1 MLYNIYAGLGGGLGG
16 ADYNGTCDCNTY
28 NNAMQIAYELA
39 VDEYENYAR
48 MRGLKSYEDVAMDYL
63 IEENIIDNEDEF
75 DTYELS
81 ETDEE
86 YITELYNDTVGSWLD
101 YFVIE
106 TSKDINTERLK
117 EDNKY
122 QLI

>member
-1 MLYNIYAGLGGGLGG
+1 MLYNIYAGLGGGFGD
-16 ADYNGTCDCNTY
+16 ADYKGTCDCNTY

-39 VDEYENYAR
+39 VEEYENYAG

-86 YITELYNDTVGSWLD
+86 YITELYNDIVESWLD

-106 TSKDINTERLK
+106 TNEDINTERLK
-117 EDNKY
+117 EDNEY

>member
-1 MLYNIYAGLGGGLGG
+1 MLYNIYAGLGGGFGD
-16 ADYNGTCDCNTY
+16 AEYKGTIDCNTF
-28 NNAMQIAYELA
+28 NDATQVAYELA
-39 VDEYENYAR
+39 IEEYESYAG
-48 MRGLKSYEDVAMDYL
+48 MGGLKSYDEIAIDYL
-63 IEENIIDNEDEF
+63 MEENIIDNEDEF

-81 ETDEE
+81 ETDEK
-86 YITELYNDTVGSWLD
+86 YITELYNDTVESWLD

-117 EDNKY
+117 EDNEY

>member
-1 MLYNIYAGLGGGLGG
+1 MMVANQINGFLREKWLNLEISKIREIQEGIEGLTDDVLILICTNQAFFVDVDGG
-16 ADYNGTCDCNTY
+16 
-28 NNAMQIAYELA
+28 
-39 VDEYENYAR
+39 
-48 MRGLKSYEDVAMDYL
+48 MDYL

-86 YITELYNDTVGSWLD
+86 YITELYNDIVESWLD

-106 TSKDINTERLK
+106 TNEDINTERLK
-117 EDNKY
+117 EDNEY

>member
-1 MLYNIYAGLGGGLGG
+1 MLYNIYAGLGGSFGD
-16 ADYNGTCDCNTY
+16 AEYKGTIDCKTFDD
-28 NNAMQIAYELA
+28 ATQIAYELA
-39 VDEYENYAR
+39 IEEYESYAG
-48 MRGLKSYEDVAMDYL
+48 MKGLKSYDEVAIDYL

-81 ETDEE
+81 ESDEE
-86 YITELYNDTVGSWLD
+86 YITELYNDTVESWLD

-117 EDNKY
+117 EDNEY

>member
-1 MLYNIYAGLGGGLGG
+1 MLYNIYAGLGGGFGS
-16 ADYNGTCDCNTY
+16 AEYKGTIDCKTFDD
-28 NNAMQIAYELA
+28 ATQVAYELA
-39 VDEYENYAR
+39 IEEYESYAG
-48 MRGLKSYEDVAMDYL
+48 MRGLKSYGEIAIDYL

-86 YITELYNDTVGSWLD
+86 YITELYNDIVESWLD

-106 TSKDINTERLK
+106 TNEDINTERLK
-117 EDNKY
+117 EDNEY

>member
-1 MLYNIYAGLGGGLGG
+1 MLYNIYAGLGGGFGD
-16 ADYNGTCDCNTY
+16 AEYKGTIDCNTF
-28 NNAMQIAYELA
+28 NDATQVAYELA
-39 VDEYENYAR
+39 IEEYESYAG
-48 MRGLKSYEDVAMDYL
+48 MRGLKSYDEIAIDYL
-63 IEENIIDNEDEF
+63 MEENIIDNEDEF

-81 ETDEE
+81 ETDEK
-86 YITELYNDTVGSWLD
+86 YITELYNDTVESWLD

-117 EDNKY
+117 EDNEY